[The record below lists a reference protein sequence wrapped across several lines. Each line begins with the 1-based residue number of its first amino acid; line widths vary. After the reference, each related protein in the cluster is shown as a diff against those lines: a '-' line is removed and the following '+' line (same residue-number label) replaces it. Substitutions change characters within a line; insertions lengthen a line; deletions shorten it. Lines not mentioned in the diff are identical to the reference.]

1 MTRTHPSKDGD
12 NSHLEPDSAMALDRK
27 NQTVPADNAQ
37 ETRPRSAVIKELF
50 DEHNRTLI
58 GFLHAR
64 LRSEAEARDVAQEAY
79 VRLLE
84 LDNLSAVGFLRS
96 YLFRIAANLAV
107 DRLRHRNVRVD
118 HSVATDTS
126 DISDERDPERIAIAS
141 EELAV
146 VRKIVQKLPDKC
158 RQAFLWYVFDGVGTG
173 EIAARLKLSDRM
185 IRMYIAQTLAVC
197 RAQLDLSGST
207 VPGAAS

>member
-1 MTRTHPSKDGD
+1 
-12 NSHLEPDSAMALDRK
+12 MALHHK
-27 NQTVPADNAQ
+27 GQTLPADGVQ
-37 ETRPRSAVIKELF
+37 EATPRSAAIKQLF

-84 LDNLSAVGFLRS
+84 LDSLNAVSFMRS
-96 YLFRIAANLAV
+96 YLFRIAANIAI
-107 DRLRHRNVRVD
+107 DRLRHRTVSED
-118 HSVATDTS
+118 PTLAKDAA
-126 DISDERDPERIAIAS
+126 DFLDERDPQRIAIAA

-146 VRKIVQKLPDKC
+146 VRTALQKLPDRC
-158 RQAFLWYVFDGVGTG
+158 RQAFLWYVLDGASTT
-173 EIAARLKLSDRM
+173 EIGARLKLSDRM

-197 RAQLDLSGST
+197 RTELDASWYIDK
-207 VPGAAS
+207 GAAR